1 VSEGDM
7 ERRRGIYCGLRE
19 IYGRIE
25 EVVIIGSY
33 S

>member
-19 IYGRIE
+19 GDLWKERR
-25 EVVIIGSY
+25 GSNNR
-33 S
+33 